1 MNEKLKILVA
11 CEFSGKVRDAFIDLG
26 HSAISCDLL
35 PCESVKYTDPSLHYQ
50 GDVMDILNNP
60 NDWPKW
66 DLMIAHPSCQFLTNS
81 GVRWLYNKDGSR
93 NEERWSNLHDAA
105 TFFLTLYNAN
115 IPHICIENP
124 IMHGHAKAL
133 IGINHSI
140 IIQPYQFGHTE
151 TKATC
156 LWLKNLPPLQSTNN
170 VKHLMDTLP
179 KSQTNKCHYMAP
191 SKDRSKLRSITYS
204 GIAQALATQYSE
216 YIIEQ
221 SK

>member
-1 MNEKLKILVA
+1 
-11 CEFSGKVRDAFIDLG
+11 
-26 HSAISCDLL
+26 
-35 PCESVKYTDPSLHYQ
+35 
-50 GDVMDILNNP
+50 MDILNNP